1 MLKRRRIYG
10 GGTYITLIG
19 EILKKNFP
27 QKQDFQSNGTSEGIV
42 SEGIVLFL

>member
-1 MLKRRRIYG
+1 MLKRRRVYG
-10 GGTYITLIG
+10 GALILIG